1 MRFCP
6 DAIGGRSNP
15 PDWIII
21 DNEAIS
27 FHGALPAMCVCA
39 LSGTLTPSVV
49 RLQQL
54 LKNVRDKDI
63 LSSQLLK
70 EAFLVCRERG
80 GGNISSK
87 VPRV

>member
-1 MRFCP
+1 MKQFPFMARFLC
-6 DAIGGRSNP
+6 S
-15 PDWIII
+15 
-21 DNEAIS
+21 
-27 FHGALPAMCVCA
+27 VCA

-70 EAFLVCRERG
+70 EAFLVCSGLGEG
-80 GGNISSK
+80 IYHLK
-87 VPRV
+87 YPVFDHPTD

>member
-1 MRFCP
+1 MARFLC
-6 DAIGGRSNP
+6 
-15 PDWIII
+15 
-21 DNEAIS
+21 
-27 FHGALPAMCVCA
+27 CVCA

-70 EAFLVCRERG
+70 EAFLVCSGRG